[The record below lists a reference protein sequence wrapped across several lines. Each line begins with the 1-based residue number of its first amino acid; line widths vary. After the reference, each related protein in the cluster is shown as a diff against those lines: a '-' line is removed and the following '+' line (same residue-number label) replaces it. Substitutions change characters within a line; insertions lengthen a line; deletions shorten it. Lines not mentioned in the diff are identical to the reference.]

1 MEKNMEK
8 KMEKKNGE
16 KNMEKKIIELVA
28 ENIRNGVYVVNVEN
42 ANRVQLLA
50 VDGFLNMCSGHP
62 DLEEG
67 WRDYC
72 QENSPWED
80 FNRTYCD
87 KDGEIIPEKFQTPAE
102 IIIRDYVVNART
114 GEVES
119 IDEQHSVVVSEDGNV
134 IVDDGRE
141 DDDEKC

>member
-1 MEKNMEK
+1 MEK
-8 KMEKKNGE
+8 KMEKKME

-28 ENIRNGVYVVNVEN
+28 ENIRNRVYVVNVED
-42 ANRVQLLA
+42 ANGVQILA
-50 VDGFLNMCSGHP
+50 VDGFLNMCSGRP
-62 DLEEG
+62 NLEEG

-72 QENSPWED
+72 RENSPWED

-87 KDGEIIPEKFQTPAE
+87 KDEEIIPEKFQTPVE
-102 IIIRDYVVNART
+102 ITIRDYVVNART

-119 IDEQHSVVVSEDGNV
+119 IDEQHSVVVCEDGNV

>member
-8 KMEKKNGE
+8 KYGE
-16 KNMEKKIIELVA
+16 KMEKKIIELVA
-28 ENIRNGVYVVNVEN
+28 ENIRNGVYVVNVEDEN
-42 ANRVQLLA
+42 GVQILA
-50 VDGFLNMCSGHP
+50 ADGFLNVCSGHP
-62 DLEEG
+62 DLEDG

-72 QENSPWED
+72 RENSPWED

-87 KDGEIIPEKFQTPAE
+87 KDGEIIPEKFQTPVE

-119 IDEQHSVVVSEDGNV
+119 IDEQHSTVYVCEDGNV
-134 IVDDGRE
+134 IVDDGGK

>member
-8 KMEKKNGE
+8 KME

-28 ENIRNGVYVVNVEN
+28 ENIHNGAYVVNVEDEDG
-42 ANRVQLLA
+42 VQILA
-50 VDGFLNMCSGHP
+50 VDGFLNVCSGHP
-62 DLEEG
+62 DLEDG

-72 QENSPWED
+72 RENSPWED

-87 KDGEIIPEKFQTPAE
+87 KDGEIIPEKFQTPSE
-102 IIIRDYVVNART
+102 IIIRDYVVNALT

-119 IDEQHSVVVSEDGNV
+119 IDEQHSVVVCEDGNV

>member
-1 MEKNMEK
+1 
-8 KMEKKNGE
+8 
-16 KNMEKKIIELVA
+16 MEKKIIELVA
-28 ENIRNGVYVVNVEN
+28 ENIRNGVYVVNVED
-42 ANRVQLLA
+42 AYRVQLLA

-72 QENSPWED
+72 QENSPWKD
-80 FNRTYCD
+80 FNHTYCEG
-87 KDGEIIPEKFQTPAE
+87 DGEIIPEKFQTPAE

-119 IDEQHSVVVSEDGNV
+119 IDEQHSVVVCKDGNV

>member
-8 KMEKKNGE
+8 NTE

-28 ENIRNGVYVVNVEN
+28 ENIRNGVYVVNVEDEN
-42 ANRVQLLA
+42 GVQLLA

-62 DLEEG
+62 DLEECL
-67 WRDYC
+67 RDYC
-72 QENSPWED
+72 RENNPWND
-80 FNRTYCD
+80 FNHTYCEAN
-87 KDGEIIPEKFQTPAE
+87 GEIIPEKFQTPVE
-102 IIIRDYVVNART
+102 IIIRDYVVNTRT

-119 IDEQHSVVVSEDGNV
+119 IDEQHSVVVCEDGNV

>member
-1 MEKNMEK
+1 MEKNMKK
-8 KMEKKNGE
+8 KMEKNV
-16 KNMEKKIIELVA
+16 EKKIIELVA
-28 ENIRNGVYVVNVEN
+28 ENIRNGVYVVNVEDKN
-42 ANRVQLLA
+42 GVQILA
-50 VDGFLNMCSGHP
+50 VDGFLNVCSGHP
-62 DLEEG
+62 DLEDG

-72 QENSPWED
+72 RENSPWED

-114 GEVES
+114 GEVKS
-119 IDEQHSVVVSEDGNV
+119 IDEQHSTVYVCEDGNV
-134 IVDDGRE
+134 FVADGGK